1 MITFEHVQKQYADKL
16 ALDDLNLTIPTGE
29 FFVLVGPSGS
39 GKTTTLKMIN
49 RLIEPTAGII
59 KVDDRPLQDYDLRA
73 MRLRMGYVLQNIAL
87 FPNLNIQENIAIQP
101 ESLGWSRKRRLER
114 ARALLAQVGL
124 DPDQYAT
131 KLPHELSGGEQQRV
145 GIVRALATKPNVVLM
160 DEPFSALDPLSRKQL
175 QDLVLRLHQELQM
188 TFVFVTHDMGE
199 ALRLGQ
205 TIAVMRNGHI
215 QQIGTGEEIMR
226 HPAND
231 FVRGF
236 FENQKTPRAATVQSL
251 LAQGYGEVTTA
262 PATLTATATV
272 GALAQALQTQTTV
285 VVATAQD
292 HRALTTA
299 DLLGYLAAKEATS
312 RATD

>member
-1 MITFEHVQKQYADKL
+1 MITFEHVQKQYTDKL

-49 RLIEPTAGII
+49 RLIEPTAGVI
-59 KVDDRPLQDYDLRA
+59 KVDGKPLQDYDLRA

-101 ESLGWSRKRRLER
+101 ESLGWSRKQRLER
-114 ARALLAQVGL
+114 ARALLTQVGL
-124 DPDQYAT
+124 APDQYAT

-215 QQIGTGEEIMR
+215 QQIGTGTDIMQ

-236 FENQKTPRAATVQSL
+236 FENQKTPRVETVQNLVS
-251 LAQGYGEVTTA
+251 QGYGTSTTA
-262 PATLTATATV
+262 AASLQATATV
-272 GALAQALQTQTTV
+272 SALAQALQGQSPV
-285 VVATAQD
+285 VVATAQGQV
-292 HRALTTA
+292 ALSTA